1 MTARFAPDTH
11 RQVDPVVLGELSAG
25 LIGVLLAG
33 TAVFPEPATVLAAS
47 AVYLVMAALVLAG
60 RSGQRGGLG
69 WANRITLLRGVLV
82 CVLAGGLV
90 APEAVAERTW
100 IVAGLALTALMLD
113 GLDGWLAR
121 RTATTSAFGARFDM
135 ELDAFLIL
143 VLCMNLVALEQVG
156 VWALAV
162 GAMRYVFLL
171 AGWRWRWLA
180 APLPESRR
188 RKSVCVWQVL
198 ALMIALI
205 PGVGTTQSTWLVAT
219 ALAALTGSFVVDIR
233 WLYGRARE

>member
-1 MTARFAPDTH
+1 MTARSTTDSRRH
-11 RQVDPVVLGELSAG
+11 VDPAVLGELSAG
-25 LIGVLLAG
+25 LIGVLLASPM
-33 TAVFPEPATVLAAS
+33 VFPEPPSVLTAA
-47 AVYLVMAALVLAG
+47 AVYLVMATLVLTG
-60 RSGQRGGLG
+60 FSGQRSGLG
-69 WANRITLLRGVLV
+69 WANRITLVRGVLV
-82 CVLAGGLV
+82 CVLAGGLA
-90 APEAVAERTW
+90 APEAMAERTW
-100 IVAGLALTALMLD
+100 VIAGLALTALVLD

-156 VWALAV
+156 AWALAV

-205 PGVGTTQSTWLVAT
+205 PVTGPTESKWLVAT
-219 ALAALTGSFVVDIR
+219 ALAALAGSFAVDIR